1 MGAECCVKGANYN
14 LPGCRPLRQ
23 ATKNMS
29 KCLRKAELNRQKA
42 HVFKDRFGDVDPINT
57 KLYYD
62 KIRQN
67 AVDQPGTHELIKNVH
82 YFDINKQEIAMW
94 KTPRNMLWP
103 YCTMENP
110 SCGYYFSRQT
120 DNRKILG
127 NHTIPLSANIVRW
140 RTNGVSSNLGKHHL
154 PKIAA

>member
-1 MGAECCVKGANYN
+1 MLCKRSKLQPARVPAPETSYEEYVK
-14 LPGCRPLRQ
+14 
-23 ATKNMS
+23 MS
-29 KCLRKAELNRQKA
+29 KKSRIVNRQKA

-67 AVDQPGTHELIKNVH
+67 AVDQPGTHKLIKNVH

-94 KTPRNMLWP
+94 KTSRNMLWP
-103 YCTMENP
+103 YCTMEKP

-140 RTNGVSSNLGKHHL
+140 RTNGVSSNLGTRHL

>member
-1 MGAECCVKGANYN
+1 MGVRRMLCKRSKLQPARVPAPETSYEEYVK
-14 LPGCRPLRQ
+14 
-23 ATKNMS
+23 MS
-29 KCLRKAELNRQKA
+29 KKSRIVNRQKA

-67 AVDQPGTHELIKNVH
+67 AVDQPGTHKLIKNVH
-82 YFDINKQEIAMW
+82 
-94 KTPRNMLWP
+94 
-103 YCTMENP
+103 
-110 SCGYYFSRQT
+110 YFSRQT

-140 RTNGVSSNLGKHHL
+140 RTNGVSSNLGTRHL